1 MVTAIVIPII
11 CLYFFWLTKKEMR
24 EGYEKWASLKNV
36 PEEAIISGEV
46 VQISENRQRYSYS
59 RYVHVLELTIQ
70 TKSNRH
76 SNIKKITPLM
86 KNIRIPSVKIG
97 DSVHLYGN
105 WEDDF
110 FQVGR
115 IQNAKTKKEPHT

>member
-24 EGYEKWASLKNV
+24 EGYEKWASLKTV
-36 PEEAIISGEV
+36 PEEAIMSGEV
-46 VQISENRQRYSYS
+46 VQISESRQRYNYS
-59 RYVHVLELTIQ
+59 RYIHVLELTIQ
-70 TKSNRH
+70 TKSNKH

-86 KNIRIPSVKIG
+86 KNTRIPSVKIG

-105 WEDDF
+105 WKDDF

-115 IQNAKTKKEPHT
+115 IQIAKTEKEPHT

>member
-11 CLYFFWLTKKEMR
+11 CLYFYWLTRKEMR
-24 EGYEKWASLKNV
+24 ESYEEWDSLNTV

-46 VQISENRQRYSYS
+46 VHISESRQRFYYY
-59 RYVHVLELTIQ
+59 RYIHVLELAIQ
-70 TKSNRH
+70 SKEKKYSK
-76 SNIKKITPLM
+76 IKKITPMM
-86 KNIRIPSVKIG
+86 KSAKIPSVAIG

-105 WEDDF
+105 WKDDF

-115 IQNAKTKKEPHT
+115 IDIPEKTISTKE